1 MLPVTDALDSTPF
14 TNLESFPDVEFYAAM
29 NCCFNEQIQNSTAT
43 VGLQGKRSSP
53 AFLTRR

>member
-43 VGLQGKRSSP
+43 VGLQEAARLS
-53 AFLTRR
+53 